1 MNMDLNAVKSQS
13 SQSSLHLRENRNPPA
28 LYLQRSLDLLLNIG
42 VKMMSAHLVCEE
54 RRKQILDCVLVSHLH
69 WLITGPTLTPEPGKA
84 TSLTQKPL
92 IRSVYLRTTVN
103 QDLLFITG

>member
-42 VKMMSAHLVCEE
+42 VKMMSAHLCVKKGESRFWIVCSFP
-54 RRKQILDCVLVSHLH
+54 IC
-69 WLITGPTLTPEPGKA
+69 I
-84 TSLTQKPL
+84 
-92 IRSVYLRTTVN
+92 
-103 QDLLFITG
+103 DL